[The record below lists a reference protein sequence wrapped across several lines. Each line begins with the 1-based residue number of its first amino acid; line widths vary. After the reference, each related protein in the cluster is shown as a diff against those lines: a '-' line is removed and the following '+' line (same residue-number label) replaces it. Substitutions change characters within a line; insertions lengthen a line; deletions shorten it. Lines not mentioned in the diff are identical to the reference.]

1 MSPILKK
8 TMFLYLLLPIKNQKK
23 TINMILRLLFFFQT
37 LNIFSQEVIIE
48 GIIIDSKTK
57 EKISFA
63 NIGIQLKDIGTISN
77 EKGDFKI
84 HIPTENNN
92 DTLSFSHLGFIKKQ
106 IPIKDLLK
114 NKNTIELS
122 REIKTLNEIKIN
134 VSIKKKP
141 IKIGTQ
147 SYSSM
152 VASYVRENNNKNNDI
167 RELAKKIK
175 TKKPIRINDI
185 NINLFLVRIPDVKFR
200 VNFYSEA
207 NGLPGDKVN
216 TEEIII
222 NTTIKDGWNTIDVS
236 DYNLVFN
243 KTFFVS
249 LEYLPDFGSNTEP
262 FRFSGQLFGES
273 ITRAASFGNW
283 KRKKGIT
290 MSLYVNALE

>member
-1 MSPILKK
+1 
-8 TMFLYLLLPIKNQKK
+8 
-23 TINMILRLLFFFQT
+23 MILRLLFFFQT

-122 REIKTLNEIKIN
+122 REIKTLDEIKIN

-152 VASYVRENNNKNNDI
+152 VAGYVRENNNKNNDI

-200 VNFYSEA
+200 VNFYSEV